1 MFLFLYL
8 FCSFL
13 LTLCSL
19 VWVTNGWLKMA
30 GQTEHFFGFAGEV
43 GLGTTSW
50 LQCTI
55 TFTDKLSRFSAAKS
69 LQIETQTTGKS
80 KRKFYGI
87 WPLSFPSPIRIRST
101 FLALNLSPHF
111 FILLVWFFSYL
122 SSLQKHL
129 QNYTLWWDKKILVI
143 KEKLIFRRWR
153 MSTKMRKLGTWR

>member
-19 VWVTNGWLKMA
+19 VWVTNGWLKMP
-30 GQTEHFFGFAGEV
+30 GQTEHFFGFAGKV

-50 LQCTI
+50 LQHTI
-55 TFTDKLSRFSAAKS
+55 TFTDKLGRFSAAKS

-101 FLALNLSPHF
+101 VIPCPESFTTLLYLACLFFFLLEL
-111 FILLVWFFSYL
+111 FIKTFA
-122 SSLQKHL
+122 
-129 QNYTLWWDKKILVI
+129 
-143 KEKLIFRRWR
+143 KLYS
-153 MSTKMRKLGTWR
+153 MMR